1 MQKRRLRDRSVV
13 SRKKRIG
20 HRPRDRRVQREGV
33 GDRQEEEVDEGEL
46 TESS

>member
-20 HRPRDRRVQREGV
+20 HRLSRDRRVQSEGV
-33 GDRQEEEVDEGEL
+33 GDRQDRIEVN
-46 TESS
+46 